1 MNFDSPVVASVANI
15 DGDVFLKRNGVEV
28 PLQEDMVLQAGDVL
42 RSTSNSIAVVS
53 IPGTNQQIP
62 AFLEISN
69 GGEATLGFD
78 PDAGLNGQV
87 VIASN
92 AGEGLGNVTL
102 VSEFDGENQAAVLD
116 GEEPTGEMSGLFGA
130 GLLSAGAGIGA
141 LPAAGAVG
149 AAALFVGS
157 DDDNNS
163 GGPGTSDPGA
173 LPAENAG
180 GLAETVSDLTNNL
193 TELTEPV
200 PVVGDVVGAVAS
212 VLESTLVGNNNG
224 GLNGIL
230 SGVSEGLSSGLEN
243 TPLAPVGD
251 VLGMGLGALTNV
263 LGMVA
268 DQVSGLG
275 EGTPLAPVSN
285 LVSDLL
291 GTSGPNTEG
300 GVGGVVGTL
309 VNVTDS
315 VGQLLEPVPVL
326 GDLAGTLAGV
336 VDSVSLGNNDGGL
349 SGIVTG
355 LGSGLESGLSSTPL
369 ALIGEGGN
377 TLLNT
382 VGGVLGGA
390 GDTIS
395 SLGANTPVSPVTN
408 LLGDLIGSQ
417 GGDVGLSL
425 SGIPLLGGLI
435 DNLTGGLAGVSDLL
449 DDIPLLGDVIDG
461 GLLGGTDGGLLAGV
475 PVLGDLLSGDLLG
488 SLSSISSSSSSG
500 GDLLGG
506 LPLLGDLTKTLS

>member
-15 DGDVFLKRNGVEV
+15 DGDVFVKRNGVEV

-78 PDAGLNGQV
+78 PDAGMNGQV

-92 AGEGLGNVTL
+92 AGDGLGNVTL

-116 GEEPTGEMSGLFGA
+116 GEEPSGEMSGLFGA
-130 GLLSAGAGIGA
+130 GLLGAGAGISA
-141 LPAAGAVG
+141 LPVAGAVG

-163 GGPGTSDPGA
+163 GAPGSADPGA

-200 PVVGDVVGAVAS
+200 PVVGDVVGAVGG

-230 SGVSEGLSSGLEN
+230 SGVTDGLTNGLDG
-243 TPLAPVGD
+243 TPLAPVAD
-251 VLGMGLGALTNV
+251 VLDMGLGALTDL
-263 LGMVA
+263 LGMAA

-285 LVSDLL
+285 LIGDLL
-291 GTSGPNTEG
+291 GTSGPNTDG

-315 VGQLLEPVPVL
+315 VGQLLEPIPVL
-326 GDLAGTLAGV
+326 GDIASALGGV
-336 VDSVSLGNNDGGL
+336 VDSVATGNNEGGL
-349 SGIVTG
+349 GGILTG
-355 LGSGLESGLSSTPL
+355 LGGGLEASLSSTPL
-369 ALIGEGGN
+369 ALIGEGGS

-382 VGGVLGGA
+382 VGGLLGGV
-390 GDTIS
+390 GDAVS
-395 SLGANTPVSPVTN
+395 SVGGNTPAAPLTN
-408 LLGDLIGSQ
+408 LIGDLAGSL
-417 GGDVGLSL
+417 GGDVDSALAN
-425 SGIPLLGGLI
+425 IPFLGEALDG
-435 DNLTGGLAGVSDLL
+435 LTGGLGGGFGGVPGDIPLLSDLL
-449 DDIPLLGDVIDG
+449 DG
-461 GLLGGTDGGLLAGV
+461 GL
-475 PVLGDLLSGDLLG
+475 
-488 SLSSISSSSSSG
+488 LSSISTTGSSG
-500 GDLLGG
+500 GGLLGG
-506 LPLLGDLTKTLS
+506 LPLLGDLTNTLG